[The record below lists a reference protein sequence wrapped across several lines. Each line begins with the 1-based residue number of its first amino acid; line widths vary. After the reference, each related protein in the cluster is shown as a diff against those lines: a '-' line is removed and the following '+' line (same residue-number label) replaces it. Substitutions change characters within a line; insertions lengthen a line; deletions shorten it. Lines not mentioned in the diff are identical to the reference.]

1 MQSSKRKQRKY
12 QQSKR
17 STRKADKREAPEGGR
32 PVCEAGESASRTQR
46 DEACKAAA
54 TAAAAA
60 ESLCSHA
67 LPPRTV
73 AEALSVK
80 INQSVFT
87 SRVNGLICDSEA
99 RTAIGS
105 DGQHI
110 GTSEERQALNA
121 LRELL
126 GIL

>member
-1 MQSSKRKQRKY
+1 VLRVQLSIVERHNY
-12 QQSKR
+12 F
-17 STRKADKREAPEGGR
+17 RE
-32 PVCEAGESASRTQR
+32 
-46 DEACKAAA
+46 
-54 TAAAAA
+54 
-60 ESLCSHA
+60 L
-67 LPPRTV
+67 V
-73 AEALSVK
+73 AVK

-87 SRVNGLICDSEA
+87 SRVHGLICDSEA

-110 GTSEERQALNA
+110 GTSETFQALNA